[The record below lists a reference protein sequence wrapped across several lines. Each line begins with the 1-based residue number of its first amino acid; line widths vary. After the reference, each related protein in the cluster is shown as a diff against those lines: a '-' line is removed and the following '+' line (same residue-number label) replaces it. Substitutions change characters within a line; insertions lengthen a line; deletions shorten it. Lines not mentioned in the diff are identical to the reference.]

1 MQSLLGFGLSVILLS
16 LLLSVVVLPWKELID
31 LSWWKIF
38 RRCVSIAAVLSLWLF
53 IRKVQRRSLSSYGLT
68 SPRQGKRDLVFG
80 VLLGLGALS
89 LMLIVGLVSG
99 ACRFDVIPDSVRLW
113 QTAVTFIPAALL
125 IGLVEELVFRGFILQ
140 QLLTHSKSLGLIGSS
155 SLYAAVHLKSLSVNP
170 AMWLELGGLFLFGM
184 LLAYTYLS
192 TRNLWLAIGLHAALA
207 YGARINKLLLAFPD
221 PASWLVGTSR
231 LVNGLVGWAVLVGIG
246 WIVWWWTRWSQRGGA
261 QHGKT

>member
-1 MQSLLGFGLSVILLS
+1 MKSVLGFGLSVVLLS
-16 LLLSVVVLPWKELID
+16 LLLSLMVFPWKELID

-68 SPRQGKRDLVFG
+68 SPREGKRDLVFG
-80 VLLGLGALS
+80 IVLGIGTLGV
-89 LMLIVGLVSG
+89 MLIIGLVSG
-99 ACRFDVIPDSVRLW
+99 ACWFDVIPDSVRLW
-113 QTAVTFIPAALL
+113 RTAVTFIPAAFLVGLL
-125 IGLVEELVFRGFILQ
+125 EELVFRGFILQ

-155 SLYAAVHLKSLSVNP
+155 SLYAAIHLKSLSVTP
-170 AMWLELGGLFLFGM
+170 ALWLELGGLFLFGI

-221 PASWLVGTSR
+221 PASWLAGTSR
-231 LVNGLVGWAVLVGIG
+231 LVNGLAGWIALLGIG
-246 WIVWWWTRWSQRGGA
+246 GIVWWWTRWSQRGGA